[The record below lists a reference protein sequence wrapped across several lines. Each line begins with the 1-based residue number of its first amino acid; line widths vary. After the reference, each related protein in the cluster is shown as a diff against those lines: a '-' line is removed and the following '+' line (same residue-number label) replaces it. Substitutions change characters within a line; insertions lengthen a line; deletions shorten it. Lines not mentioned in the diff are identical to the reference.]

1 MENSSY
7 SSFAPANHD
16 TEAMDFGFLAGS
28 ASSYTS
34 TVQNILTRQNS
45 EIRANVD
52 ITMQPLHQ
60 VARKRIRELIVKH
73 NQLLL
78 QFLVPDSKEDGSRG
92 STPSNPAKQTATLIR
107 SAEDIFTR
115 FGRDLP
121 LVDRIS
127 TQISQELNLDCSL
140 NSVLRGLDSEL
151 QAVGASLSP
160 SLQLVQQIKWAFT
173 HYKLVGEEVLRLEAL
188 LNQKTG
194 VLDRLAERQN
204 LVLNLKTNDALP
216 PLMDAFGVYMGQ
228 IFVESNFEATY
239 KELAEAY
246 KRWNILRDIVALHQ
260 SVMTE
265 IREPMCAICLAEP
278 VTHAVAPC
286 GHTFC
291 TGCVRR
297 LNITCYL
304 CRGAVRER
312 VKLFFT

>member
-1 MENSSY
+1 MENAAY

-16 TEAMDFGFLAGS
+16 TEALDFGFLGGS
-28 ASSYTS
+28 SNSYTT

-45 EIRANVD
+45 EIRGNVD
-52 ITMQPLHQ
+52 VVMQPLHQ
-60 VARKRIRELIVKH
+60 IARKRVRELIVKH

-78 QFLVPDSKEDGSRG
+78 QFFIPDSKEDGSRG
-92 STPSNPAKQTATLIR
+92 STSSNAAKQTAVLIR
-107 SAEDIFTR
+107 SAEDIFVR

-127 TQISQELNLDCSL
+127 TQISQELHLDCSL
-140 NSVLRGLDSEL
+140 NSVFAGLN
-151 QAVGASLSP
+151 G
-160 SLQLVQQIKWAFT
+160 SLQGLAADLCPSQQLISQIHWVFT
-173 HYKLVGEEVLRLEAL
+173 QYKITGEEVLRLEAL

-228 IFVESNFEATY
+228 IFEESNFETTY
-239 KELAEAY
+239 RELAEAY
-246 KRWNILRDIVALHQ
+246 KKWNVLRDIVALHQ

-265 IREPMCAICLAEP
+265 TKEPMCAICLAEP

>member
-16 TEAMDFGFLAGS
+16 TEALDFGFLAGS

-52 ITMQPLHQ
+52 MAMQPLHQ

-78 QFLVPDSKEDGSRG
+78 QFLVPDSKEGG
-92 STPSNPAKQTATLIR
+92 PAKQTATLIR
-107 SAEDIFTR
+107 SAEDIFSR

-127 TQISQELNLDCSL
+127 TQISQELNLDSSL
-140 NSVLRGLDSEL
+140 NSVLAGLDAEL
-151 QAVGASLSP
+151 NGLAADLSP
-160 SLQLVQQIKWAFT
+160 SQQLIQQIRWVFNQ
-173 HYKLVGEEVLRLEAL
+173 YKIVGEEVLRLEAL

-216 PLMDAFGVYMGQ
+216 PLMEAFGVYMGQ

-246 KRWNILRDIVALHQ
+246 KKWNILRDIVALHQ

-265 IREPMCAICLAEP
+265 VREPMCAICLAEP
-278 VTHAVAPC
+278 VSHAVAPC

-304 CRGAVRER
+304 CRGSVRER

>member
-1 MENSSY
+1 MDPY

-28 ASSYTS
+28 ANSYTT

-45 EIRANVD
+45 EIRAAVD

-60 VARKRIRELIVKH
+60 VTRKRIRELIVKH

-78 QFLVPDSKEDGSRG
+78 QFLIPDSRETG
-92 STPSNPAKQTATLIR
+92 PAKQTATLIR

-121 LVDRIS
+121 LTDRIS

-140 NSVLRGLDSEL
+140 NSVLAGLN
-151 QAVGASLSP
+151 ASLDGLAADLCP
-160 SLQLVQQIKWAFT
+160 SQQLISQIHWVFT
-173 HYKLVGEEVLRLEAL
+173 QYKIVGEEVLRLEAL

-246 KRWNILRDIVALHQ
+246 KKWNILRDIVALHQ

-265 IREPMCAICLAEP
+265 TKEPMCAICLSEP

>member
-1 MENSSY
+1 MEPY

-28 ASSYTS
+28 GSSYTT

-52 ITMQPLHQ
+52 VTMQPLHQ
-60 VARKRIRELIVKH
+60 VTRKRIRELVVKH

-78 QFLVPDSKEDGSRG
+78 QFLIPDSREGG
-92 STPSNPAKQTATLIR
+92 PAKQTATLIR

-121 LVDRIS
+121 LTDRIS

-140 NSVLRGLDSEL
+140 NSVLAGLDSEL
-151 QAVGASLSP
+151 QEVGSSLSP
-160 SLQLVQQIKWAFT
+160 SLQVVQQIKWVFT
-173 HYKLVGEEVLRLEAL
+173 QYRVVGEEVLRLEAL

-216 PLMDAFGVYMGQ
+216 PLMEAFGTYMGQ

-239 KELAEAY
+239 KDLAEAY
-246 KRWNILRDIVALHQ
+246 KKWNILRDIVALHQ

-265 IREPMCAICLAEP
+265 TREPMCAICVSEP
-278 VTHAVAPC
+278 VTHVVAPC